1 MLSSS
6 HILRSAVRIGRT
18 STSAGRSLLL
28 QTTRALAAGPSTG
41 KHAVPQ
47 TNLKGIPEFEF
58 QELFEKANV
67 VDTPYY
73 RLDHAS
79 EYVSTIDV
87 NGEEATKVEPEAL
100 QILASV
106 AMRDI
111 AHLLRPGHLEQ
122 LNKITADPEASDNDK
137 FVAMQLLKN
146 ANIAAG
152 FVLPGCQDTGT
163 AIVMGKRGSY
173 VLTDGDDEKHLSKGN
188 VKEP

>member
-1 MLSSS
+1 MNP
-6 HILRSAVRIGRT
+6 
-18 STSAGRSLLL
+18 SL
-28 QTTRALAAGPSTG
+28 
-41 KHAVPQ
+41 
-47 TNLKGIPEFEF
+47 EFAY
-58 QELFEKANV
+58 QDLFSKDESNV

-79 EYVSTIDV
+79 EYVSTIEID
-87 NGEEATKVEPEAL
+87 GKEAIKVEPEAL
-100 QILASV
+100 QILSSV

-111 AHLLRPGHLEQ
+111 AHLLRPGHLQQ
-122 LNKITADPEASDNDK
+122 LKNITADEEASDNDK

-173 VLTDGDDEKHLSKGN
+173 VLTDGEDEAHLSKGEW
-188 VKEP
+188 VVL